1 MKYRPGLN
9 ELVNLKKIPS
19 DVRLLWGLIQIN
31 NIQNFANN
39 AIREALGGIKYK
51 NLIVESSPDGDTVF
65 HRLTLVTKAISLPEV
80 PGLGVRII
88 FFDGDVD
95 AEHHIFF
102 DRRRPLLR
110 YINPVSF
117 ELGTDPAVLK
127 SIVPD
132 LDNIAVSVFR
142 LLYKQIDS
150 EYVSLFFKSFINIFL
165 TSENITENLFEILRA
180 QLIQIK
186 GSPEYSS
193 VTDSIDEVFD
203 QLDLILHEIK
213 TIIGGVPLTN
223 PDYFSVYMSNKSIHA
238 AAKNIEKEIDK
249 IEDNV
254 ESFDLMDFYFST
266 LLKANRDLE
275 DQALEEF
282 IENFISFLLS
292 MLGELNI
299 ADINYLVS
307 SQYELSLQSINVAM
321 EFPRTWLIPL
331 DKSTHEPLL
340 SIPVSGSTGAT
351 ELKSKLTYN
360 VGSLKYSSEDGFAF
374 LQEGDFDFTFSAIGE
389 TGITINF
396 DGLKVDL
403 SRTTNIPE
411 ADAEGRPVEF
421 MGVYIQDATIGLP
434 KKWFKQDPLNQ
445 TLGIVGNNL
454 LIGTGGI
461 SGVVGL
467 EAIGGGSVNSDDE
480 LLFTLGREKGSAPR
494 KGFKL
499 GFKKF
504 HLEWRQNTLI
514 DSSLKGSLTLPKV
527 QRYDPT
533 TDATSTDPLKINIEM
548 GFQNDGDFQITAK
561 PEGGLSFAVKDAFY
575 VSVDGLTV
583 AKNDNE
589 IYAETSGR
597 LGFDNNEIL
606 KSFFKKPFEIKK
618 LRVYSDGNIEFEGG
632 AIPLP
637 FGEPVSFG
645 PIEVTVSNLTFGAD
659 EREYKVPNSNSVL
672 RKYKFFGFSAQVG
685 VGPAGV
691 EARGDGIK
699 YFFTIDDDETGL
711 KHDAFLRIEGIGVDI
726 TIPGNASPENA
737 AVIIKGYLSMRE
749 AEYLGDVSISLPKLK
764 MKGGAAMRMQ
774 PKKPA
779 WIVDAMLEM
788 STPIPLGTT
797 GLGIF
802 GFRGLFGYR
811 YVASKSE
818 AGLTADDSWTDYYLS
833 ENPAKGVHIN
843 KMAGPPKTDGS
854 KTPVSIGAGLSIA
867 TASDEGRAF
876 SIQAFFLLSLP
887 DVILIQGKAN
897 VMGERVG
904 LTDGDPP
911 FFALAAFSPGHSIE
925 FAFGADYKERDKTKD
940 GKALPPAKKGRLVS
954 LYAEVRSAYYFEDRD
969 AWFVHFGTQQKPIK
983 AQIAKLF
990 DAYAYLML
998 SARGIE
1004 TGAGI
1009 RFGFEKKYGPVR
1021 ATALVY
1027 IDLYGN
1033 LSFQGAQIGAGLAL
1047 GGQVDVKVWGV
1058 GFGVSVATTLE
1069 ATLPRPYRIHGSVEV
1084 CVYVKVLIKKF
1095 EKCIDVEFV
1104 WLKDTTKEG
1113 EPIAAITTDDLSD
1126 FTAVP
1131 TTKMPVS
1138 AMHIGSKRSYP
1149 IQYFGSTI
1157 PDSNKIEAVIPL
1169 DSFVDIQFEK
1179 ALDGT
1184 PVLDIIGGVT
1194 NGAHGSIE
1202 RVPPKPSYKD
1212 TKHSYKVERVQI
1224 KTYNTNTQQWVDYH
1238 PYEALAGDTFDS
1250 SMLTADSLAAIN
1262 ELKIGFFQ
1270 KDGKEYNK
1278 IRLLAQ
1284 TPFSYLDNSTGKF
1297 VPERMGI
1304 TGGTLFCREN
1314 LAQRECLVWD
1324 SLEEQYPVDRLV
1336 KRNNVLI
1343 NVRKNDGSVRAFKNA
1358 FNIYSSLYLPQGSSV
1373 ELMLPEPALSCH
1385 VKLFSFARE
1394 VKVEFFS
1401 LNRNVSPNS
1410 FVLQEAFTKTP
1421 LELSVPVEYEA
1432 NLQAEQLAIEKVVI
1446 TGISRTNPAQL
1457 TVIDHELAEIE
1468 AESYVINADKE
1479 SIDKERLTVLN
1490 RRKRVLTGKRDKLK
1504 SESCAK
1510 IPNEKPY
1517 IEPIDNAKAQY
1528 ENQLQEIKQQIGILQ
1543 EKVQRSCDYKHTG
1556 CDPRKELV
1564 TPKDCLQQ
1572 MQLLAEKNA
1581 GENSPLYHQI
1591 NEIMELIESL
1601 ESQLE
1606 AVHYPYT
1613 ELKGKSDKQCKEEK
1627 EKLASLE
1634 QARKTINEKLEELG
1648 DFSGYVQ
1655 DKESNDCGT
1664 YIHEICWVL
1673 ESVAEYQQTIP
1684 SQEAIEADYSLAK
1697 AAIEKTLQPIWR
1709 PNQTYRV
1716 EVTVSDSVDGSSAQ
1730 PLTVYFGFKTEGPFG
1745 HFSIREG
1752 EDIFAKLKP
1761 ELSNSNFDNKAE
1773 QAETSLQFYVDDK
1786 RSYPYGSILWQKPLY
1801 YEDPKLKLFFTKP
1814 YVQHF
1819 FSEWPQY
1826 NGLDKLTG
1834 RLDILIKDPAE
1845 GASQPD
1851 NNSPPSHDD
1860 SVLRQLPIA
1869 KASFKTD
1876 SDPIC
1881 GQDTAVYDQLRNPER
1896 MNPDYQSVGFGNAG
1910 GDPEYP
1916 TAGCWKS
1923 GGDPIVPLSKSLEIE
1938 VKHLKPLKL
1947 YTAIVRNHYSGAGEG
1962 EEDKEVLRYNFQT
1975 SRFKNFGEHIDSYLL
1990 KDKKGNKLKAI
2001 FDVEIDPSHTGLTDN
2016 LFLKRTQEM
2025 TINSPHN
2032 IHSYTEG
2039 LAATYSD
2046 PFQRVTEGHFAMQPL
2061 HPTSGLEF
2069 NFLRLK
2075 GKKTD
2080 FAILIRSIEPI
2091 IDPRIVGDDLFY
2103 AIDVVENDSLAK
2115 DYYSL
2120 WSQDRSQVLLMK
2132 YSNVIPGKPVS
2143 VSSPA
2148 VDLKIL
2154 FANLEWNGREYKP
2167 SENAVTEN
2175 LRGGV

>member
-1 MKYRPGLN
+1 MPPSKSYSPPISELINPALIPGNLRGADEIIGSILN
-9 ELVNLKKIPS
+9 G
-19 DVRLLWGLIQIN
+19 LLS
-31 NIQNFANN
+31 
-39 AIREALGGIKYK
+39 EVKYK
-51 NLIVESSPDGDTVF
+51 NLTVESSRNGDAKFYGITL
-65 HRLTLVTKAISLPEV
+65 LTKEISTPPV
-80 PGLGVRII
+80 PGLGVKIVFSPSISDYSIHEISMDWRWPIQRYASGFSLRGFSEAPEAFLDI
-88 FFDGDVD
+88 LLEIADIEDEQEFIDSIAAIFLSEPDVYEVFFDNLKLDLEALKANSPSLQQDFDQLLISLQIIRSDVKSQ
-95 AEHHIFF
+95 
-102 DRRRPLLR
+102 LTQ
-110 YINPVSF
+110 S
-117 ELGTDPAVLK
+117 GT
-127 SIVPD
+127 
-132 LDNIAVSVFR
+132 
-142 LLYKQIDS
+142 
-150 EYVSLFFKSFINIFL
+150 
-165 TSENITENLFEILRA
+165 NLFDVSRNYKNSTIISGEITA
-180 QLIQIK
+180 IQA
-186 GSPEYSS
+186 
-193 VTDSIDEVFD
+193 SIDEIQESTDIDFDPYKTVVTVLLKDIQAIDQKFD
-203 QLDLILHEIK
+203 QLIALFQTWLGNITKEDVDYLL
-213 TIIGGVPLTN
+213 VPHFKIALQ
-223 PDYFSVYMSNKSIHA
+223 
-238 AAKNIEKEIDK
+238 NIEI
-249 IEDNV
+249 
-254 ESFDLMDFYFST
+254 
-266 LLKANRDLE
+266 
-275 DQALEEF
+275 
-282 IENFISFLLS
+282 
-292 MLGELNI
+292 
-299 ADINYLVS
+299 
-307 SQYELSLQSINVAM
+307 AM
-321 EFPRTWLIPL
+321 EFPRKWLVPV
-331 DKSTHEPLL
+331 DKGTFQQLPGNS
-340 SIPVSGSTGAT
+340 A
-351 ELKSKLTYN
+351 LTYT
-360 VGSLKYSSEDGFAF
+360 VGNLEYSTDDGFAF
-374 LQEGDFDFTFSAIGE
+374 LGQDKFQFTFSEIAE
-389 TGITINF
+389 TGLTIGF
-396 DGLKVDL
+396 ESLKVDL

-411 ADAEGRPVEF
+411 ADMDGRPVEF
-421 MGVYIQDATIGLP
+421 MGAYALKATIGLP
-434 KKWFKQDPLNQ
+434 QEWFKQKDGQ
-445 TLGIVGNNL
+445 TLGIIGRNI
-454 LIGTGGI
+454 LIGTGGV

-467 EAIGGGSVNSDDE
+467 EALGNGTTIADDE
-480 LLFTLGREKGSAPR
+480 LIFTLGKKKGTGVR
-494 KGFKL
+494 RGFLVGFKEL
-499 GFKKF
+499 

-533 TDATSTDPLKINIEM
+533 TGATSTDPLKINIEM
-548 GFQNDGDFQITAK
+548 GFQNDGDFQIAAK

-606 KSFFKKPFEIKK
+606 KTFFKKPFEIKK

-632 AIPLP
+632 SIPLP

-659 EREYKVPNSNSVL
+659 EREYKDPGANNNVI

-699 YFFTIDDDETGL
+699 YFFTVDDNETGL

-749 AEYLGDVSISLPKLK
+749 TEYLGDVSITLPKLK

-779 WIVDAMLEM
+779 WVVDAMLEM

-818 AGLTADDSWTDYYLS
+818 AGLIAEDSWTDYYLS

-911 FFALAAFSPGHSIE
+911 FFALAVFSPGHSIE
-925 FAFGADYKERDKTKD
+925 FAFGADYKERDKKKD
-940 GKALPPAKKGRLVS
+940 GSELSPAKKGRLVS

-1009 RFGFEKKYGPVR
+1009 HFGFEKKYGPVR

-1069 ATLPRPYRIHGSVEV
+1069 ATLPRPYRVHGSVEV

-1104 WLKDTTKEG
+1104 WLKDPTKEG

-1126 FTAVP
+1126 LTTKPA
-1131 TTKMPVS
+1131 TKMPVS

-1157 PDSNKIEAVIPL
+1157 PNPSKIEAVIPL

-1202 RVPPKPSYKD
+1202 KVPPKRSYKD

-1238 PYEALAGDTFDS
+1238 PYQALAGDTFDP
-1250 SMLTADSLAAIN
+1250 SMLTGDSATDID

-1284 TPFSYLDNSTGKF
+1284 TPFSYLDNSSGKF

-1304 TGGTLFCREN
+1304 TGETLFCREK
-1314 LAQRECLVWD
+1314 LAQRECLVWEN
-1324 SLEEQYPVDRLV
+1324 LEEQYPVDKLV

-1358 FNIYSSLYLPQGSSV
+1358 FNIDSSLYLPQGSSV

-1394 VKVEFFS
+1394 VTITFFS
-1401 LNRNVSPNS
+1401 LNRDGSPNS
-1410 FVLQEAFTKTP
+1410 FKPEQSYTKTP
-1421 LELSVPVEYEA
+1421 AELSVPIEYESS
-1432 NLQAEQLAIEKVVI
+1432 LHPGQRKPIEKIVV
-1446 TGISRTNPAQL
+1446 TDTSLTNTARISE
-1457 TVIDHELAEIE
+1457 IDRELAEIE
-1468 AESYVINADKE
+1468 AELYVIKANKE
-1479 SIDKERLTVLN
+1479 FIGKERLEILQ
-1490 RRKRVLTGKRDKLK
+1490 RRKRELTGELGKL
-1504 SESCAK
+1504 ESGRCAK
-1510 IPNEKPY
+1510 ISDEKPY
-1517 IEPIDNAKAQY
+1517 DVPINNAKAQY
-1528 ENQLQEIKQQIGILQ
+1528 EKQLKEIKQQIENLQ
-1543 EKVQRSCDYKHTG
+1543 TTIKLDCDDNGAG
-1556 CDPRKELV
+1556 CDPRRELV
-1564 TPKDCLQQ
+1564 IPKDCLQQ
-1572 MQLLAEKNA
+1572 MLLLAEKNA
-1581 GENSPLYHQI
+1581 GENFELYQQI
-1591 NEIMELIESL
+1591 SEIVELSEKF
-1601 ESQLE
+1601 EDQLTAFYE
-1606 AVHYPYT
+1606 PYA
-1613 ELKGKSDKQCKEEK
+1613 ELKEKTNKQCVEQKV
-1627 EKLASLE
+1627 KLSELE
-1634 QARKTINEKLEELG
+1634 QKRNSIREKLERLA
-1648 DFSGYVQ
+1648 DFSGYMPEE
-1655 DKESNDCGT
+1655 ESHDCGT
-1664 YIHEICWVL
+1664 YVHEVCWLSETV
-1673 ESVAEYQQTIP
+1673 VEYQQTIP
-1684 SQEAIEADYSLAK
+1684 SQEAIEADYNLSK
-1697 AAIEKTLQPIWR
+1697 EAIEKTLQPIWR
-1709 PNQTYRV
+1709 PKQTYRV
-1716 EVTVSDSVDGSSAQ
+1716 ELTVSDSVDSENAQ
-1730 PLTVYFGFKTEGPFG
+1730 ESTVYFGFKTKGPIG
-1745 HFSIREG
+1745 HFSIPEG
-1752 EDIFAKLKP
+1752 EDIFAKLNP
-1761 ELSNSNFDNKAE
+1761 EPSNSNFENEAE
-1773 QAETSLQFYVDDK
+1773 QAETSLQFYIDDK

-1801 YEDPKLKLFFTKP
+1801 YENPKLKLFFTKP

-1826 NGLDKLTG
+1826 QGLDKLTG

-1860 SVLRQLPIA
+1860 SVLGQLPIA

-1876 SDPIC
+1876 DDPIR
-1881 GQDTAVYDQLRNPER
+1881 GQDTVVYDQLRNPER
-1896 MNPDYQSVGFGNAG
+1896 MNPNYQGVGFGNAG

-1916 TAGCWKS
+1916 DAGCWKS
-1923 GGDPIVPLSKSLEIE
+1923 GDDPIVPLSKSLEIE

-1947 YTAIVRNHYSGAGEG
+1947 YTAIVRNHYSGADEG

-1990 KDKKGNKLKAI
+1990 KDKKGNILKAI

-2091 IDPRIVGDDLFY
+2091 IDPRIAGDDLFY
-2103 AIDVVENDSLAK
+2103 AIDVVENDALAK
-2115 DYYSL
+2115 GYYSL